1 MILTLDQLNACM
13 PYAGTRAP
21 IFLECLN
28 TAMYEFDIETPLRQ
42 SMFLAQCA
50 HESGSLQYTLE
61 LADGSAYEGRKD
73 LGNIYEGDGKK
84 FRGRGLIQITGR
96 DNTLKC
102 LAALG
107 RKPDDLEYLETPMG
121 ASRSAAWFWFTQG
134 LNAPADQE
142 LFGTVSSL
150 INTGKSNGRPING
163 LDARIQHYVR
173 ARRALG
179 I

>member
-1 MILTLDQLNACM
+1 MLTLPQLETAM

-28 TAMYEFDIETPLRQ
+28 TAMTEFDIDTPLRQ
-42 SMFLAQCA
+42 AMFLAQCA
-50 HESGSLQYTLE
+50 HESGSLHYTLE

-84 FRGRGLIQITGR
+84 FRGRGLIQVTGR
-96 DNTLKC
+96 DSTLKC

-107 RKPDDLEYLETPMG
+107 RKPDDLTYLETPMG
-121 ASRSAAWFWFTQG
+121 ASRSAAWFWFVNG
-134 LNAPADQE
+134 LNIPADQD
-142 LFGTVSSL
+142 LFGSVSGL
-150 INTGKSNGRPING
+150 INTGKATGRAING
-163 LDARIQHYVR
+163 LDFRIQHFIR
-173 ARRALG
+173 CRKALG